1 MKESEK
7 AMEHLEADGP
17 KENELAVRPVG
28 SLVAKFAI
36 PSVVS
41 LTVTAL
47 YNIVD
52 QIFIGNK
59 IGYIGNGATNV
70 VFPITCIAHGL
81 AMLAGCGCAAYM
93 NLCLGK
99 GRQKDADKGV
109 GNTIVAL
116 IFLSILLPLFSEVF
130 LTPLLNLFGSTSSIL
145 LYAQQYGRI
154 IIAGFPFVIM
164 YTGFNQVIRADGN
177 PRMAMVSMFSGAIIN
192 VILDAWFMYGLEMG
206 ISGAAWATIIGQGVS
221 FLISLVYMF
230 KLKNIHLN
238 KSCFAI
244 RWSTLGRVCAIG
256 VSSFITQAEIVILTA
271 VMNNVLVKYG
281 AMSKYGED
289 IPMTAIG
296 IVMKVN
302 SVLTNI
308 IAGIAI
314 GGQPII
320 SFNYGARQYGRV
332 KQTFKLLTISAVI
345 VSGVAFLCFQ
355 FIPETISGI
364 FGNESELYTE
374 FAVKGFR
381 IYLMCVILIAFTNVS
396 GVFIQSVGKPL
407 KSSILSLARQLVF
420 LIPLILLFAAIW
432 GVEGALWAGPVA
444 DSLAF
449 ILAVVFV
456 VMEFKGMRENEQ
468 QHTA

>member
-1 MKESEK
+1 MSNNEK
-7 AMEHLEADGP
+7 TQERP
-17 KENELAVRPVG
+17 KENELAVKPIG
-28 SLVAKFAI
+28 GLVAKFAI

-70 VFPITCIAHGL
+70 VFPITAIAHGL
-81 AMLAGCGCAAYM
+81 AMLVGCGCAAFM

-109 GNTIVAL
+109 GNMVVVL
-116 IFLSILLPLFSEVF
+116 IGLSIILPLLSEVF
-130 LTPLLNLFGSTSSIL
+130 LTPLLRLFGATSAIL
-145 LYAQQYGRI
+145 PYAQEYGRI

-164 YTGFNQVIRADGN
+164 YTGFNQTIRADGN
-177 PRMAMVSMFSGAIIN
+177 PKMAMVSMFSGAVLN
-192 VILDAWFMYGLEMG
+192 VILDAWFMYGLELG
-206 ISGAAWATIIGQGVS
+206 IKGAAWATIIGQCVS
-221 FLISLVYMF
+221 FVISLVCMF
-230 KLKNIHLN
+230 RLKNIYLN
-238 KSCFAI
+238 KSCFI
-244 RWSTLGRVCAIG
+244 IKWHIIGRVCAIG
-256 VSSFITQAEIVILTA
+256 VSSFITQAEIVVLTA

-320 SFNYGARQYGRV
+320 SFNYGAKKYDRV
-332 KQTFKLLTISAVI
+332 RKTFKILAVSAVI
-345 VSGVAFLCFQ
+345 VSGIAFLGFQ
-355 FIPETISGI
+355 LIPDKISGI

-381 IYLMCVILIAFTNVS
+381 IYLMFVVLIAFTNVA

-407 KSSILSLARQLVF
+407 KSSILSLSRQIVF
-420 LIPLILLFAAIW
+420 LIPAILIFAAIW

-444 DSLAF
+444 DGLAF

-456 VMEFKGMRENEQ
+456 ALEFRSMKNEEEVK
-468 QHTA
+468 

>member
-1 MKESEK
+1 MANKEETTGS
-7 AMEHLEADGP
+7 P

-59 IGYIGNGATNV
+59 IGYLGNGATNV
-70 VFPITCIAHGL
+70 VFPITAIAHGL
-81 AMLAGCGCAAYM
+81 AMLVGCGCAAYM

-109 GNTIVAL
+109 GNTVVML
-116 IFLSILLPLFSEVF
+116 LLLSVFLPLFSEIF
-130 LTPLLNLFGSTSSIL
+130 LTPLLHLFGATSTIL
-145 LYAQQYGRI
+145 PYVQEYGCI
-154 IIAGFPFVIM
+154 IVAGFPFVIM
-164 YTGFNQVIRADGN
+164 YTGFNQTIRADGN
-177 PRMAMVSMFSGAIIN
+177 PKMAMVSMFSGAVIN
-192 VILDAWFMYGLEMG
+192 VVLDAWFMYGIEMG
-206 ISGAAWATIIGQGVS
+206 IKGAAWATIIGQGVS
-221 FLISLVYMF
+221 FIISLIYMF
-230 KLKNIHLN
+230 RLKNIYLN
-238 KSCFAI
+238 KGCFLI
-244 RWSTLGRVCAIG
+244 RWSTVGRVCAIG

-281 AMSKYGED
+281 GMSKYGED

-320 SFNYGARQYGRV
+320 SFNYGAKQFTRV
-332 KQTFKLLTISAVI
+332 KHTFKLLVISAVV
-345 VSGVAFLCFQ
+345 VSGIAFLCFQ
-355 FIPETISGI
+355 LIPAQISGI

-381 IYLMCVILIAFTNVS
+381 IYLMCVILIAFTNVA
-396 GVFIQSVGKPL
+396 GVFIQSIGKPV

-420 LIPLILLFAAIW
+420 LIPLILLFASIW

-456 VMEFKGMRENEQ
+456 VLEFRKMKIEKGVAE
-468 QHTA
+468 

>member
-1 MKESEK
+1 MKENQK
-7 AMEHLEADGP
+7 EAESP
-17 KENELAVRPVG
+17 KENELAVKSVG
-28 SLVAKFAI
+28 NLVAKFAI
-36 PSVVS
+36 PSVIS

-81 AMLAGCGCAAYM
+81 AMLVGCGCSAYM

-109 GNTIVAL
+109 GNTVVVL
-116 IFLSILLPLFSEVF
+116 ILLSIVLPLFSEIF
-130 LTPLLNLFGSTSSIL
+130 LTPLLGLFGSTSSIL
-145 LYAQQYGRI
+145 PYAQQYGRI

-177 PRMAMVSMFSGAIIN
+177 PKMAMISMFSGAVIN

-206 ISGAAWATIIGQGVS
+206 IKGAAWATIIGQGVS
-221 FLISLVYMF
+221 FIISLVCMF
-230 KLKNIHLN
+230 KLKNIYLN
-238 KSCFAI
+238 KSCFI
-244 RWSTLGRVCAIG
+244 LRGRTIGRICAIG
-256 VSSFITQAEIVILTA
+256 VSSFITQMEIVILTA

-320 SFNYGARQYGRV
+320 SFNYGAKQFSRV
-332 KQTFKLLTISAVI
+332 KKTFKILVASAVV
-345 VSGVAFLCFQ
+345 VSGIAFLCFQ
-355 FIPETISGI
+355 LIPATISGI

-381 IYLMCVILIAFTNVS
+381 IYLMCVIFIAFTNVA
-396 GVFIQSVGKPL
+396 GVFIQSIGKPV

-420 LIPLILLFAAIW
+420 LIPLILIFAYIW
-432 GVEGALWAGPVA
+432 GVEGALWAGPLA

-449 ILAVVFV
+449 ILAIVFIV
-456 VMEFKGMRENEQ
+456 LEFRKTKDDSGQKVE
-468 QHTA
+468 AL

>member
-1 MKESEK
+1 MSNYEK
-7 AMEHLEADGP
+7 AQESP
-17 KENELAVRPVG
+17 KENELAIRPVG

-59 IGYIGNGATNV
+59 IGYLGNGATNV
-70 VFPITCIAHGL
+70 VFPITAIAHGL
-81 AMLAGCGCAAYM
+81 AMLAGCGCAAFM

-109 GNTIVAL
+109 GNMVVTL
-116 IFLSILLPLFSEVF
+116 IFLSIILPLFSEIF
-130 LTPLLNLFGSTSSIL
+130 LTPLLRLFGGTSAIL
-145 LYAQQYGRI
+145 PYAQEYGRI
-154 IIAGFPFVIM
+154 IIAGFPFVIL

-177 PRMAMVSMFSGAIIN
+177 PKMAMVSMFSGAVIN
-192 VILDAWFMYGLEMG
+192 VILDAWFMYGLEWG
-206 ISGAAWATIIGQGVS
+206 IKGAAWATIIGQGVS
-221 FLISLVYMF
+221 FVISLIYMF
-230 KLKNIHLN
+230 KLKNIYLD
-238 KSCFAI
+238 KSCFI
-244 RWSTLGRVCAIG
+244 IKWHIIGRVCAIG

-281 AMSKYGED
+281 ALSKYGED

-320 SFNYGARQYGRV
+320 SFNYGARQFGRV
-332 KQTFKLLTISAVI
+332 KQTFKILTISAIV
-345 VSGVAFLCFQ
+345 VSGIAFLCFQ
-355 FIPETISGI
+355 LIPETISGI

-381 IYLMCVILIAFTNVS
+381 IYLMCVILIAFTNVA
-396 GVFIQSVGKPL
+396 GVFIQSIGKPV
-407 KSSILSLARQLVF
+407 KSSVLSLSRQLVF
-420 LIPLILLFAAIW
+420 LIPFILLFAAMW
-432 GVEGALWAGPVA
+432 GVEGALWAGPMA

-449 ILAVVFV
+449 ILAVIFV
-456 VMEFKGMRENEQ
+456 VLEFRNMKDSKMQ
-468 QHTA
+468 TVKVS

>member
-1 MKESEK
+1 MKV
-7 AMEHLEADGP
+7 
-17 KENELAVRPVG
+17 KENQNKEESPKDNELVVKPIG

-81 AMLAGCGCAAYM
+81 AMLLGCGCAAYM

-109 GNTIVAL
+109 GNTIVTL
-116 IFLSILLPLFSEVF
+116 FLLSVALPLLSEIF
-130 LTPLLNLFGSTSSIL
+130 LTPLLGLFGSTSAIL
-145 LYAQQYGRI
+145 PYAQNYGRI

-177 PRMAMVSMFSGAIIN
+177 PKMAMVSMFSGAVIN

-206 ISGAAWATIIGQGVS
+206 IRGAAWATIIGQGVS
-221 FLISLVYMF
+221 FLISIIFMF
-230 KLKNIHLN
+230 RLQNIHLN
-238 KSCFAI
+238 RSCFI
-244 RWSTLGRVCAIG
+244 LKGNTIGRVCAIG

-320 SFNYGARQYGRV
+320 SFNYGAKQFGRV
-332 KQTFKLLTISAVI
+332 KKTFKILTVTAVV
-345 VSGVAFLCFQ
+345 VSGIAFLCFQ
-355 FIPETISGI
+355 LVPETISGI

-396 GVFIQSVGKPL
+396 GVFIQSIGKPV
-407 KSSILSLARQLVF
+407 KSWKVHCGQDLWQTAWRLS
-420 LIPLILLFAAIW
+420 W
-432 GVEGALWAGPVA
+432 
-444 DSLAF
+444 
-449 ILAVVFV
+449 
-456 VMEFKGMRENEQ
+456 
-468 QHTA
+468 

>member
-1 MKESEK
+1 MLNNENATAS
-7 AMEHLEADGP
+7 P
-17 KENELAVRPVG
+17 KENELAIRPVG
-28 SLVAKFAI
+28 NLVAKFAI

-59 IGYIGNGATNV
+59 IGYLGNGATNV
-70 VFPITCIAHGL
+70 VFPITAIAHGL
-81 AMLAGCGCAAYM
+81 AMLVGCGCAAYM

-99 GRQKDADKGV
+99 GRQKDADRGV
-109 GNTIVAL
+109 GNSVVML
-116 IFLSILLPLFSEVF
+116 LLLSIVLPLFSEIF
-130 LTPLLNLFGSTSSIL
+130 LSPLLRLFGGTSAIL
-145 LYAQQYGRI
+145 PYAREYGRI

-164 YTGFNQVIRADGN
+164 YTGFNQTIRADGN
-177 PRMAMVSMFSGAIIN
+177 PKMAMTSMFSGAIIN
-192 VILDAWFMYGLEMG
+192 VVLDAWFMYGLEMG
-206 ISGAAWATIIGQGVS
+206 IKGAAWATIIGQGVS
-221 FLISLVYMF
+221 FFISLIYMF
-230 KLKNIHLN
+230 KLKNIFLN
-238 KSCFAI
+238 KSCFI
-244 RWSTLGRVCAIG
+244 LRGHTIGRVCAIG

-320 SFNYGARQYGRV
+320 SFNYGAKKFNRV
-332 KQTFKLLTISAVI
+332 KETFKILTVSAVI
-345 VSGVAFLCFQ
+345 VSGIAFLCFQ
-355 FIPETISGI
+355 LIPKTISGI

-381 IYLMCVILIAFTNVS
+381 IYLMCVILIAFTNVA
-396 GVFIQSVGKPL
+396 GVFIQSIGKPV
-407 KSSILSLARQLVF
+407 KSSILSLSRQLVF
-420 LIPLILLFAAIW
+420 LIPLILIFSYIW

-449 ILAVVFV
+449 ILAVVFTM
-456 VMEFKGMRENEQ
+456 MEFRNMKDDEKQ
-468 QHTA
+468 KAKIS